1 MERLI
6 PSSGSLQSYSLFCII
21 SFINHTFSLYVRYI
35 QMMMWKLQKDCW
47 DIDCV
52 LFHLASR
59 RTKLDKREE
68 KKYLGTLPYLTLSN
82 YTYLPCLCSQRNYS
96 NQLKKL
102 EYIISA
108 LKLRPQTIYTMWTT
122 KM

>member
-6 PSSGSLQSYSLFCII
+6 PSSSGSLTTTQQQSYSLFCII

-52 LFHLASR
+52 LQQEDKVGQKR
-59 RTKLDKREE
+59 R
-68 KKYLGTLPYLTLSN
+68 KKIPRYLTLSN